1 MLDSI
6 IEGEGANFMQV
17 SYLEST
23 RYMRNQLLRDSDW
36 ASMYH
41 SLEVRTPLVD
51 TQLLQKVAPYLL
63 ANRETNKKS
72 MLLQSSGLDR
82 GLQNKILNRPKSG
95 FTTPMSVPS
104 GKVKLDH
111 VSWDKQ
117 WSREVLSKFNV
128 T

>member
-1 MLDSI
+1 M
-6 IEGEGANFMQV
+6 MV
-17 SYLEST
+17 T
-23 RYMRNQLLRDSDW
+23 
-36 ASMYH
+36 
-41 SLEVRTPLVD
+41 
-51 TQLLQKVAPYLL
+51 LLQKVAPYLL
-63 ANRETNKKS
+63 AIRETNKKS